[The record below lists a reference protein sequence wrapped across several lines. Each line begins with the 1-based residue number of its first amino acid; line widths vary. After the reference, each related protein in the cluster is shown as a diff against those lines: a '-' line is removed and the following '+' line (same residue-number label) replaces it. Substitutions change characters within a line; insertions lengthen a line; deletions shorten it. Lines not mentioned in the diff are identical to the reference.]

1 MEKVRPWCGQPSDR
15 GRLKNRNIHA
25 EEKPNIKSLE
35 NGQACHTLTSDNSVK
50 NKTVQECVVEIDTCR
65 LERKRIEE
73 PQQTHH
79 LHFADRADVVDVN
92 INKDF
97 ERHAY

>member
-1 MEKVRPWCGQPSDR
+1 MVRR
-15 GRLKNRNIHA
+15 AIHSPA
-25 EEKPNIKSLE
+25 TTLSKIKL
-35 NGQACHTLTSDNSVK
+35 
-50 NKTVQECVVEIDTCR
+50 QECVVKIDACR